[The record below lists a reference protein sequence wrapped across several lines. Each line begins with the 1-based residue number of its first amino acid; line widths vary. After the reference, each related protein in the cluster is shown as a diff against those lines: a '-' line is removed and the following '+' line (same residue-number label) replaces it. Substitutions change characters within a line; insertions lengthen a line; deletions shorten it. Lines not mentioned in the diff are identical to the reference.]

1 MERILIID
9 DDITFALMLKT
20 WLSKK
25 GFRTETAASVAA
37 ARTALAEGGFSLVL
51 SDMRLPDEDGIA
63 LLQWMSG
70 QHMEI
75 PVIVMTSY
83 AEIQNAVRCM
93 KLGARD
99 YVAKPVNP
107 DELLKKIREA
117 LDVPAAGS
125 EKPPVP
131 AASAKK
137 PREERPNYIEGRSD
151 AAQRLYEYV
160 RLVAPTNMSVLVTG
174 ASGTGKEHV
183 AQLIHRESRR
193 AGKPFVAVD
202 CGAIGRELAASEF
215 FGHVKGSFTGAVG
228 DKTGAFEAANGG
240 TLFLDEVG
248 NLTYETQVQLLR
260 ALQERRIRPVGGSRE
275 IPVDIRLIAATNEDL
290 EAAIARGAFRADLYH
305 RINEFTL
312 RMPEL
317 RQMRGDIM
325 LFADFFLDAANR
337 ELDKRIVGFDPQ
349 AAAAMTRY
357 DWPGNL
363 RGITSPAANCP
374 PSCPRLPKL
383 LRCRCAI
390 RPARRSR
397 SAARWRWPG
406 ATSRRQPNCSA
417 STARPSTTSCI
428 FTASNSR
435 RVWIISTLC
444 SAIPHLSTLRTI
456 PACLA
461 DRCLSAVC
469 RFLSGWHA
477 A

>member
-248 NLTYETQVQLLR
+248 NLSYETQVQLLR
-260 ALQERRIRPVGGSRE
+260 ALQERRIRPVG
-275 IPVDIRLIAATNEDL
+275 
-290 EAAIARGAFRADLYH
+290 GAFRADLYH

-363 RGITSPAANCP
+363 RQMKNAVMSATLLCTGDYITCRELPAELSEAPETPAVPLRNP
-374 PSCPRLPKL
+374 AGEEEQIRRALAMAGGNKSQAAKL
-383 LRCRCAI
+383 LGIDRK
-390 RPARRSR
+390 
-397 SAARWRWPG
+397 
-406 ATSRRQPNCSA
+406 
-417 STARPSTTSCI
+417 
-428 FTASNSR
+428 
-435 RVWIISTLC
+435 TLYNKL
-444 SAIPHLSTLRTI
+444 HLYGI
-456 PACLA
+456 E
-461 DRCLSAVC
+461 
-469 RFLSGWHA
+469 
-477 A
+477 